1 MSAPRYRLVGLSLP
15 VDAPQTALLEAFERR
30 TGLGMAEVESLQM
43 VKRSLDAR
51 REGGAPKLSFVYQLE
66 FGLRSDSSARRSPAL
81 GRLEK
86 SGALLPARVLPKL
99 RVERAAEELRV
110 GRTPIAVLGAGPAG
124 LFAAW
129 MLAAQDLPVVVI
141 DRGSNIERRGRELVR
156 FHRTRI
162 PDPES
167 NLLFG
172 EGGAGSYSDGKLYTR
187 VDDEW
192 ELPIVRELVACGAPA
207 EILYDSRAHIGTDK
221 LHRVLPALRAR
232 LIERGV
238 EFRWNTRVD
247 GLKVRER
254 KGVRSVTAL
263 ATSAGDLECRAL
275 VLAPGHSARS
285 TFAMLLAAG
294 VALESKPFQ
303 LGMRIEHPQELIDR
317 AQLGLGAAAE
327 SVGAAYYA
335 LVSKHSEQANAAFSF
350 CMCPGGRIVA
360 SVNEPG
366 YLCTNGMSN
375 SRHSSRWA
383 NAALVTTIPASADPL
398 GGVEQQRALEQRF
411 FEAGGAD
418 YTAPAQRASD
428 FLARRESR
436 GALNS
441 SYGFGTVS
449 ARLDALL
456 EPQLVAALEQA
467 LLRFERTIPGFA
479 GDQGLFVGLESRS
492 SGPVR
497 MPRGREDYRAAGFD
511 NLFPVGEGA
520 GWAGGIMSAAI
531 DGVRAARALVER
543 GLVAAR

>member
-30 TGLGMAEVESLQM
+30 TGLGMAELDSLQM

-51 REGGAPKLSFVYQLE
+51 REGGVPKLSFVYQLE
-66 FGLRSDSSARRSPAL
+66 FGLRSDSSARPSPAL

-86 SGALLPARVLPKL
+86 SGVLLPARVLPKL
-99 RVERAAEELRV
+99 RVERAADELRV
-110 GRTPIAVLGAGPAG
+110 GHTPIAVLGAGPAG

-141 DRGSNIERRGRELVR
+141 DRGSSIERRGRELVR

-172 EGGAGSYSDGKLYTR
+172 EGGAGTYSDGKLYTR

-247 GLKVRER
+247 GLRVRER
-254 KGVRSVTAL
+254 KGVRSVDAL
-263 ATSAGDLECRAL
+263 VTSAGDLECRAL

-285 TFAMLLAAG
+285 TFAMLLDAG
-294 VALESKPFQ
+294 VVLESKPFQ

-317 AQLGLGAAAE
+317 AQLGLGAAAD
-327 SVGAAYYA
+327 SVGPAYYA

-411 FEAGGAD
+411 FEAGGGD

-436 GALNS
+436 GALHS
-441 SYGFGTVS
+441 SYGFGTVP

-497 MPRGREDYRAAGFD
+497 MPRGREDSRAAGFD

-531 DGVRAARALVER
+531 DGARAARALVER
-543 GLVAAR
+543 GLVIAR